1 MRVLN
6 KVLIQYPQTK
16 AFHTS
21 KYFIILNCINKCFD
35 CSLKKIVLFRYFS
48 FIVNRGTDSSCLRN
62 KSPPTKKTKRK
73 ENHLQSQLPTCT
85 TSSVANTYNTHHGI
99 GSSVAN
105 NNAHL
110 LLHQQPTQPPHRVY
124 YVSKII
130 SYLPNNISFV

>member
-1 MRVLN
+1 MRVSN

-21 KYFIILNCINKCFD
+21 KLFTILNYINRCFY
-35 CSLKKIVLFRYFS
+35 SLKKIALSRYFL
-48 FIVNRGTDSSCLRN
+48 FIVHRGTDSSCLRN

-110 LLHQQPTQPPHRVY
+110 LLHQQPPQPPHRVY

-130 SYLPNNISFV
+130 Y